1 MAKRKDTRKN
11 AMELMFQMEI
21 QNDFSD
27 EAIEKF
33 QELNSLTVKQRD
45 YMSLLFRNIE
55 ERLEKV
61 DTVIEEN
68 AENWRIQRLAKV
80 DLSILRIA
88 LIEMFY
94 MKEVPIAVAIN
105 EAVSLAKIYRSNN
118 SAKFING
125 ILGTVARK
133 MQGNKNAT

>member
-1 MAKRKDTRKN
+1 MVKRKDTRKN
-11 AMELMFQMEI
+11 AMELIFQMEI

-94 MKEVPIAVAIN
+94 VEEVPIAVAIN
-105 EAVSLAKIYRSNN
+105 EAVSLAKIYGSDN

>member
-33 QELNSLTVKQRD
+33 QKLNSLTVKQRD

-94 MKEVPIAVAIN
+94 VEEVPIAVAIN
-105 EAVSLAKIYRSNN
+105 EAVSLAKIYGSDN

>member
-94 MKEVPIAVAIN
+94 VEEVPIAVAIN
-105 EAVSLAKIYRSNN
+105 EAISLAKIYGSDN

>member
-94 MKEVPIAVAIN
+94 VEEVPIAVAIN
-105 EAVSLAKIYRSNN
+105 EAVSLAKIYGSDN

-125 ILGTVARK
+125 ILGTIVRAK
-133 MQGNKNAT
+133 K

>member
-94 MKEVPIAVAIN
+94 VEEVPIAVAIN
-105 EAVSLAKIYRSNN
+105 EAVSLAKIYGSDN

>member
-94 MKEVPIAVAIN
+94 VEEVPIAVAIN
-105 EAVSLAKIYRSNN
+105 EAVSLAKIYGSDN

-133 MQGNKNAT
+133 IQGNKNAT

>member
-1 MAKRKDTRKN
+1 
-11 AMELMFQMEI
+11 
-21 QNDFSD
+21 
-27 EAIEKF
+27 
-33 QELNSLTVKQRD
+33 
-45 YMSLLFRNIE
+45 MSLLFRNIE

-94 MKEVPIAVAIN
+94 VEEVPIAVAIN
-105 EAVSLAKIYRSNN
+105 EAVSLAKIYGSDN

>member
-21 QNDFSD
+21 QNDFLD

-94 MKEVPIAVAIN
+94 VEEVPIAVAIN
-105 EAVSLAKIYRSNN
+105 EAVSLAKIYGSDN

>member
-11 AMELMFQMEI
+11 AMELMFQMDI

-94 MKEVPIAVAIN
+94 VEEVPIAVAIN
-105 EAVSLAKIYRSNN
+105 EAVSLAKIYGSDN

>member
-94 MKEVPIAVAIN
+94 VEEVPIAVAIN
-105 EAVSLAKIYRSNN
+105 EAVSLAKIYGSDN

-133 MQGNKNAT
+133 MQGNKNDT

>member
-61 DTVIEEN
+61 DTIIEEN

-94 MKEVPIAVAIN
+94 VEEVPIAVAIN
-105 EAVSLAKIYRSNN
+105 EAVSLAKIYGSDN

>member
-33 QELNSLTVKQRD
+33 QELNSLTVNQRD

-94 MKEVPIAVAIN
+94 VEEVPIAVAIN
-105 EAVSLAKIYRSNN
+105 EAVSLAKIYGSDN

>member
-1 MAKRKDTRKN
+1 
-11 AMELMFQMEI
+11 
-21 QNDFSD
+21 
-27 EAIEKF
+27 
-33 QELNSLTVKQRD
+33 
-45 YMSLLFRNIE
+45 MSLLFRNIE

-94 MKEVPIAVAIN
+94 VEEIQASAPSSWRRPRA
-105 EAVSLAKIYRSNN
+105 AKR
-118 SAKFING
+118 
-125 ILGTVARK
+125 
-133 MQGNKNAT
+133 

>member
-1 MAKRKDTRKN
+1 MTKRKNTRKN

-94 MKEVPIAVAIN
+94 VEEVPIAVAIN
-105 EAVSLAKIYRSNN
+105 EAVSLAKIYGSDN